1 VSLFTSTGLHNLII
15 PIEAQSLV
23 RKYHKAVAGC
33 RDLREA
39 FVGLDESV
47 TDEQRKKW
55 EKDEKMAMKHRGDK
69 LEVYGVQ
76 MDKGEFENIYHYT
89 WRQNF
94 KTLSSPVAG

>member
-1 VSLFTSTGLHNLII
+1 LNI

-23 RKYHKAVAGC
+23 KKYDKAVAGS
-33 RDLREA
+33 RDLHEA

-69 LEVYGVQ
+69 LEVYEVQ
-76 MDKGEFENIYHYT
+76 MDKGELKNII
-89 WRQNF
+89 
-94 KTLSSPVAG
+94 TLHGDKIQDIV